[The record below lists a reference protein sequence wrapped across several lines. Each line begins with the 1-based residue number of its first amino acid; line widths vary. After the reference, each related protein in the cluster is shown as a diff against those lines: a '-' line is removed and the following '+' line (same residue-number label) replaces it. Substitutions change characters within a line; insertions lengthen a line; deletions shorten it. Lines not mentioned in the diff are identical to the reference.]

1 MKRRNIQKI
10 MLIVVTFALNAL
22 LNFALGLAVAAI
34 LGPDA
39 FGRFAIALMAATLA
53 TTVIF
58 DWLRL
63 SATRYYSESARFD
76 RPGLRASLDAGYIAG
91 AVALAGAAGLVLAL
105 RLDIGM
111 SGALVAAA
119 AFAAIGNGLFEFS
132 AALLRARFRTGAYGA
147 LVIVKNALA
156 FLGMVAIGL
165 AFHDPAA
172 VLLMAG
178 ASALLATL
186 LLRRHARDPHA
197 RLAQANRAQVAAYL
211 RYGAPI
217 VAANMCYQAI
227 VLVNRGAAA
236 AHLDFAASGRL
247 SLATDLTIR
256 LILVVGAALDILLFQ
271 LAVHKKATEG
281 EQAAQKQVARNSLV
295 ILAVL
300 TLLCSVYMA
309 NLPAFAALVVPEKF
323 RAEFAP
329 LSLILAPGVTLFC
342 LGQFCLNPIAQL
354 EGRTGL
360 ILLAA
365 FVAAGADFALLW
377 LSPQP
382 LGLAG
387 FAAIHSI
394 SLTAGF
400 LPMLVLTLRWRAYWP
415 RPRDVG
421 AILFA
426 GAAALAAMWP
436 LRELAPRLLALVL
449 VALAGSTVF
458 AALLFAFDPGGIARE
473 TFAKM
478 RLWRRRR
485 ESTSPAPLCKGEPT

>member
-1 MKRRNIQKI
+1 
-10 MLIVVTFALNAL
+10 MLMIVTFALNAG

-39 FGRFAIALMAATLA
+39 FGRFALALIAATLG

-63 SATRYYSESARFD
+63 SATRYYSENARFD
-76 RPGLRASLDAGYIAG
+76 RPGLRASLDAGYVAG
-91 AVALAGAAGLVLAL
+91 ALVLAGAAGLVVAL
-105 RLDIGM
+105 RIDIGM

-119 AFAAIGNGLFEFS
+119 AFAAIGNGLFEFA

-165 AFHDPAA
+165 AFHDPAG
-172 VLLMAG
+172 VLATAG

-186 LLRRHARDPHA
+186 LLRRHAHDPHA
-197 RLAQANRAQVAAYL
+197 RLAQASREQVAACL

-227 VLVNRGAAA
+227 LLVNRGAAA

-256 LILVVGAALDILLFQ
+256 FLLVAGAALDILLFQ

-281 EQAAQKQVARNSLV
+281 AQAAQAQVARNSLV
-295 ILAVL
+295 ILAAL
-300 TLLCSVYMA
+300 TLLCSLYMA

-329 LSLILAPGVTLFC
+329 LSLILAPGATLFC

-365 FVAAGADFALLW
+365 FAAALADFGLLW

-394 SLTAGF
+394 ALTAGF
-400 LPMLVLTLRWRAYWP
+400 LPMLALTLRWRACWP
-415 RPRDVG
+415 RPRDVV

-426 GAAALAAMWP
+426 GAAAMAVMWP
-436 LRELAPRLLALVL
+436 LREFEPRLP
-449 VALAGSTVF
+449 ALAVGTLAGATVY
-458 AALLFAFDPGGIARE
+458 AALLFVFDPGGIARPA
-473 TFAKM
+473 FAKI
-478 RLWRRRR
+478 RLWRRRD
-485 ESTSPAPLCKGEPT
+485 SSVPTPLCKGEPT